1 MWELDH
7 KENWALK
14 NWCCQTVL
22 KTLKSPLD
30 SKEIKPVNLK
40 GNQPWIFTKRTDAEA
55 VGPIVWPPDGKNQLI
70 GMMLGKI
77 EGRKRRGW
85 QKMRWLDGTSPSI
98 DMNLSKVWEIVK
110 DKESWRSVVH
120 GVANSWTQLS
130 DSTTTK
136 GNFKD
141 CVNNFKTIIAHFQLN
156 IMTRIA

>member
-1 MWELDH
+1 M
-7 KENWALK
+7 LK
-14 NWCCQTVL
+14 LKLQYFGHVMQKADL
-22 KTLKSPLD
+22 LEKTL
-30 SKEIKPVNLK
+30 
-40 GNQPWIFTKRTDAEA
+40 
-55 VGPIVWPPDGKNQLI
+55 
-70 GMMLGKI
+70 MLEKI
-77 EGRKRRGW
+77 EDRKRRGW

-110 DKESWRSVVH
+110 DKESWHSVVH

-136 GNFKD
+136 GNFKE